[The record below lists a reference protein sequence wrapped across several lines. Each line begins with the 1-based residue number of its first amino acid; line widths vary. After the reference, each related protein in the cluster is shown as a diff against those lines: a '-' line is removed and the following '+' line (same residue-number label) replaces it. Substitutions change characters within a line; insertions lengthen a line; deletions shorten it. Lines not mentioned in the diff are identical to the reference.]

1 MAPIERETGRGR
13 WEGEEYFLTQEFVF
27 SEPRVALDARE
38 ILREADALVNQRSQ
52 AATLWLARWR
62 DDSLMLGPICIL
74 RFGPLR
80 AHGVAR
86 FTAAAGRAIDG
97 GLIARR
103 PGGTMWYR
111 VRSDGNNLLLTAGIS
126 GFIPRLPRF
135 AFQMVQLPLHRATV
149 RRAMRNLAAQLD
161 S

>member
-1 MAPIERETGRGR
+1 MARICALRPGSTQSASGRRCGARWPIEVRMAPIERETGRGR

-74 RFGPLR
+74 R
-80 AHGVAR
+80 
-86 FTAAAGRAIDG
+86 
-97 GLIARR
+97 
-103 PGGTMWYR
+103 
-111 VRSDGNNLLLTAGIS
+111 
-126 GFIPRLPRF
+126 
-135 AFQMVQLPLHRATV
+135 
-149 RRAMRNLAAQLD
+149 
-161 S
+161 